1 MENWDIKRFARG
13 LNANATGV
21 LVLILLEAPTSAMEE
36 EAKAQTQGDASTQGR
51 RHGVIPPEG
60 TKNGVAIL
68 GAHH

>member
-36 EAKAQTQGDASTQGR
+36 EAKADELLDIPQGNIFQIA
-51 RHGVIPPEG
+51 VY
-60 TKNGVAIL
+60 L
-68 GAHH
+68 